1 MANDTIPLLQVPI
14 VQRTVTVTSG
24 NLFQV
29 ASQYLGSAEQW
40 TRIAQINQTTGETSH
55 MVDPFFTGLKVL
67 RIPSVN
73 ANAGT
78 DGILY
83 A

>member
-1 MANDTIPLLQVPI
+1 MAIDTIPLLQVP
-14 VQRTVTVTSG
+14 VTQKTVTVTSG

-29 ASQYLGSAEQW
+29 ASQYLGDATQW
-40 TRIAQINQTTGETSH
+40 TRIATLNKTGP
-55 MVDPFFTGLKVL
+55 DPFFIGLKVL

-78 DGILY
+78 GGILFS
-83 A
+83 